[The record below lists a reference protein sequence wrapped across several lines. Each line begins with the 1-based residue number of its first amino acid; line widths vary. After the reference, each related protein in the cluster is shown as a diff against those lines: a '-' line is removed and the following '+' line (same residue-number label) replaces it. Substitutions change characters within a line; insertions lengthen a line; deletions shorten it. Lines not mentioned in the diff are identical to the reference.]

1 MAYVVVC
8 LVALVAA
15 GLSLYSGFGLGTLLL
30 PAFALFFP
38 LEVAIAATAVVHLAT
53 NLFKLALVGR
63 DANLDVVARFAI
75 PGAAGAFAGAWLLG
89 RLSGMAPI
97 TRWSLAEHTFA
108 ITPINLVLGALI
120 AAFALL
126 EVSKRAEAL
135 AFGRRSLPLGGALS
149 GFFGGLSGHQGALR
163 SAFLLRLGLSK
174 QAFIGT
180 SVVSAVVVDL
190 ARLAV
195 YGSTFFARDFATL
208 REGRGE
214 GLVVA
219 AVAAAWLGSFVGA
232 RLVRSVT
239 LRALQMIV
247 AAMLLL
253 VAALLAAGI
262 I

>member
-1 MAYVVVC
+1 M
-8 LVALVAA
+8 
-15 GLSLYSGFGLGTLLL
+15 
-30 PAFALFFP
+30 
-38 LEVAIAATAVVHLAT
+38 HLAN

-63 DANLDVVARFAI
+63 DASFDVVARFAI

-89 RLSGMAPI
+89 RLSGHGADRPLVVRR
-97 TRWSLAEHTFA
+97 TRFVIA
-108 ITPINLVLGALI
+108 PINLVLGVLI
-120 AAFALL
+120 AGFALL
-126 EVSKRAEAL
+126 EVSQRAEAL
-135 AFGRRSLPLGGALS
+135 TFGRRSLPLGGLLS

-180 SVVSAVVVDL
+180 SVVAAVVVDL

-208 REGRGE
+208 REGGGE

-239 LRALQMIV
+239 LRALQVIV
-247 AAMLLL
+247 AGMLLL
-253 VAALLAAGI
+253 VAALLATGLI
-262 I
+262 